1 MISIMKKYKRIC
13 RICGKELEYG
23 SYSAYHLAE
32 KNNAVCRNCA
42 TRKSARRKCDLS
54 PLLEETPEAYY
65 WIGFLLADG
74 HFENGRVKFHLALK
88 DSDQV
93 KKFADFIKWNGKF
106 EDRGE
111 LGIGVAAKHTE
122 VIEKLCK
129 KFDIKQDKTY
139 NPPETILNHD
149 KELLKYLL
157 IGFIDGDGNI
167 NENSIRFRIHSS
179 WLGVLNE
186 FADLFD
192 EEKKATTT
200 KDGYA
205 YWRINKHNT
214 TEVLLPLVPSV
225 PYLGRKWEHLNAMY
239 NNETVCDVETIHKR
253 YNISNKTNDILHMI
267 ENGASTKEVS
277 KKFNISTDYVLR
289 IKSRYGICVNRVDKE
304 KSSKLK
310 AEILNLINEGKKYK
324 EISSKLGVSISY
336 ISKIKN
342 KYE

>member
-167 NENSIRFRIHSS
+167 ENQYKRKDCFIRIKVHKSWNKILKEFCEIVGYDTKHVKLNKQDYCELCFSHSKIITELKKKSNILPVLERKWGKIDENYVSRYSTSKILKEKIINMLNDGVKNKDICNELKISPSYVS
-179 WLGVLNE
+179 
-186 FADLFD
+186 
-192 EEKKATTT
+192 K
-200 KDGYA
+200 
-205 YWRINKHNT
+205 INKNY
-214 TEVLLPLVPSV
+214 VNK
-225 PYLGRKWEHLNAMY
+225 GRL
-239 NNETVCDVETIHKR
+239 
-253 YNISNKTNDILHMI
+253 
-267 ENGASTKEVS
+267 
-277 KKFNISTDYVLR
+277 
-289 IKSRYGICVNRVDKE
+289 
-304 KSSKLK
+304 
-310 AEILNLINEGKKYK
+310 
-324 EISSKLGVSISY
+324 
-336 ISKIKN
+336 
-342 KYE
+342 

>member
-1 MISIMKKYKRIC
+1 MLSTMKKYNRIC
-13 RICGKELEYG
+13 KICGKKLEYG
-23 SYSAYHLAE
+23 SYSAYWLAE

-42 TRKSARRKCDLS
+42 AKSRAKRKCDLS

-65 WIGFLLADG
+65 WVGFLLADG
-74 HFENGRVKFHLALK
+74 HFENGRVNFHLALK

-93 KKFADFIKWNGKF
+93 KKFANFIKWSGNF
-106 EDRGE
+106 YDRVE
-111 LGIGVAAKHTE
+111 LGIGFAAKHTE
-122 VIEKLCK
+122 VVEELCK
-129 KFDIKQDKTY
+129 KFDIKQNKTY
-139 NPPETILNHD
+139 NPPKTILNHD

-157 IGFIDGDGNI
+157 IGFIDGDGSI
-167 NENSIRFRIHSS
+167 NENSIKFRIHSS

-192 EEKKATTT
+192 EGKKATIT

-214 TEVLLPLVPSV
+214 TKVLLPIISFV
-225 PYLGRKWEHLNAMY
+225 PYLKRKWEHLNTRH
-239 NNETVCDVETIHKR
+239 NSKTVYDVETIHKR
-253 YNISNKTNDILHMI
+253 YNISNKTKGILHMI

-289 IKSRYGICVNRVDKE
+289 IKSRYGVCVNRVDKE

-310 AEILNLINEGKKYK
+310 TEILNLINEGKKYK
-324 EISSKLGVSISY
+324 EISSKLEVSISY